1 MKSRLQTLATLALL
15 ILTLPACTLGPDYHR
30 PVMET
35 PAGFK
40 AEGSWQESAPRDE
53 QSRGSWWT
61 VFNDPALNEL
71 EQKAST
77 ANLEVQ
83 AAVARLDQARA
94 LLGVSRAEF
103 LPRVD
108 LNASGKRSKISL
120 SQFGIDSSGP
130 SSFITSYYNIPL
142 DLSYEI
148 DLWGRVRRSVEA
160 ATADA
165 DGSLAAL
172 ESIRLTLQGEV
183 ARSYFALRT
192 VDAQSALL
200 QRTIELR
207 RQSLNLVT
215 SLFDN
220 GQIGELDVAR
230 AGAELAATEAEQAG
244 LQGSRSAL
252 ENALAVLVGQNPS
265 VFHLAAAPL
274 DVLAPAVAPGLPA
287 SLLERRPD
295 VAAAE
300 RSMAAANAR
309 IGVAKTTFFPAIR
322 LTGNAGFSSSE
333 TADLLNWDNRTWG
346 LGPSI
351 SLPIFSGGRNRANL
365 QRSKAVYEEA
375 VANYRQ
381 QVLVAF
387 RDVEDALAA
396 LSALREQE
404 EAQQR
409 SLQAARRASDLSDKR
424 YRAGLVSYLEVVDSQ
439 RTALQSERLVT
450 DILGRQLQTTVTLIK
465 SLGGG
470 WEETAL

>member
-1 MKSRLQTLATLALL
+1 MKSPLQTLATLALL
-15 ILTLPACTLGPDYHR
+15 LLTLPGCTLGPDYHR

-53 QSRGSWWT
+53 QSRGLWWT

-77 ANLEVQ
+77 GNLEVQ
-83 AAVARLDQARA
+83 GAVARLDQARA
-94 LLGVSRAEF
+94 LLGVSRADR
-103 LPRVD
+103 LPRLDFNPSATRGRTSAFGVSAVGND
-108 LNASGKRSKISL
+108 LRL
-120 SQFGIDSSGP
+120 
-130 SSFITSYYNIPL
+130 PL
-142 DLSYEI
+142 DLGYEI

-160 ATADA
+160 ASADA

-183 ARSYFALRT
+183 ARNYFALRT

-230 AGAELAATEAEQAG
+230 ARAELAATEAEQAG

-252 ENALAVLVGQNPS
+252 ENALAVLAGENPS
-265 VFHLAAAPL
+265 VFRLAAAPL
-274 DVLAPAVAPGLPA
+274 DLRAPAVAPGLPA

-309 IGVAKTTFFPAIR
+309 IGVAKTAFFPAIR
-322 LTGNAGFSSSE
+322 LTGSAGYASNE
-333 TADLLNWDNRTWG
+333 TSDLLNWDSRTWG

-396 LSALREQE
+396 LSALKEQE

-409 SLQAARRASDLSDKR
+409 SLQAARRASDLSEKR

-439 RTALQSERLVT
+439 RTALLSERLVT

-470 WEETAL
+470 WEEAAL

>member
-15 ILTLPACTLGPDYHR
+15 LLTLPACTLGPDYHR

-53 QSRGSWWT
+53 QSRGLWWT

-77 ANLEVQ
+77 GNLEVQ

-94 LLGVSRAEF
+94 LLGVSRADR
-103 LPRVD
+103 LPRLDFNPSATRGRTSAFGVSAVGND
-108 LNASGKRSKISL
+108 LRL
-120 SQFGIDSSGP
+120 
-130 SSFITSYYNIPL
+130 PL
-142 DLSYEI
+142 DLGYEI

-160 ATADA
+160 ASADA

-183 ARSYFALRT
+183 ARNYFALRT

-230 AGAELAATEAEQAG
+230 ARAELAATEAEQAG

-252 ENALAVLVGQNPS
+252 ENALAVLAGENPS
-265 VFHLAAAPL
+265 VFRLAAAPL
-274 DVLAPAVAPGLPA
+274 DLRAPAVAPGLPA

-295 VAAAE
+295 ASASPKPPFSRRSASPAPPAMPATKRPTSSTGTAAPGDWGRA
-300 RSMAAANAR
+300 SPSPSSPADA
-309 IGVAKTTFFPAIR
+309 IG
-322 LTGNAGFSSSE
+322 
-333 TADLLNWDNRTWG
+333 
-346 LGPSI
+346 
-351 SLPIFSGGRNRANL
+351 PICS
-365 QRSKAVYEEA
+365 
-375 VANYRQ
+375 
-381 QVLVAF
+381 
-387 RDVEDALAA
+387 
-396 LSALREQE
+396 
-404 EAQQR
+404 
-409 SLQAARRASDLSDKR
+409 AARRSTKKRWPTIASRCWSPS
-424 YRAGLVSYLEVVDSQ
+424 VTS
-439 RTALQSERLVT
+439 RTPSPP
-450 DILGRQLQTTVTLIK
+450 
-465 SLGGG
+465 
-470 WEETAL
+470 